1 MVGEEGDLSG
11 NRSMC
16 RARWQKAAK
25 AGGKE
30 PALLGPS
37 GCHRE

>member
-1 MVGEEGDLSG
+1 MVGEEADVSG

-16 RARWQKAAK
+16 RACWQKTAK

-30 PALLGPS
+30 LALLGPS
-37 GCHRE
+37 GCHWE